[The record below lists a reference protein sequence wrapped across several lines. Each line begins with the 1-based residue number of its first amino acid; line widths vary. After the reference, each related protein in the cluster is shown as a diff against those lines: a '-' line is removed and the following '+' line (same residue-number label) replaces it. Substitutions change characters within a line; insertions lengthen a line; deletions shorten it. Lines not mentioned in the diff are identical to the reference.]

1 MANSTSGP
9 EHPLPNRIHKGKQK
23 GRDHVGQERL
33 HNRGIMSYW
42 FLQQIHKDK
51 DNKTGYKTSHYGIS
65 ASKSE
70 QGMWSD
76 WEKANPISNPHLMSN
91 CNSDIILNFSG
102 ALVRYFFWSQDLK
115 GRDILPHFKHGYFQF
130 VNNLHFFCLDLWK
143 NE

>member
-51 DNKTGYKTSHYGIS
+51 DKKQVTKRPIMESQLPS
-65 ASKSE
+65 LSKE
-70 QGMWSD
+70 CDQI
-76 WEKANPISNPHLMSN
+76 EKKQIRFQIPISCPTA
-91 CNSDIILNFSG
+91 ILTLYSISQ
-102 ALVRYFFWSQDLK
+102 VRL
-115 GRDILPHFKHGYFQF
+115 F
-130 VNNLHFFCLDLWK
+130 VISFDHK
-143 NE
+143 I

>member
-51 DNKTGYKTSHYGIS
+51 DNDKEDRLQNEPLWNLS
-65 ASKSE
+65 
-70 QGMWSD
+70 
-76 WEKANPISNPHLMSN
+76 
-91 CNSDIILNFSG
+91 
-102 ALVRYFFWSQDLK
+102 
-115 GRDILPHFKHGYFQF
+115 FQ
-130 VNNLHFFCLDLWK
+130 V
-143 NE
+143 

>member
-51 DNKTGYKTSHYGIS
+51 DNDK
-65 ASKSE
+65 E
-70 QGMWSD
+70 DRLQ
-76 WEKANPISNPHLMSN
+76 
-91 CNSDIILNFSG
+91 
-102 ALVRYFFWSQDLK
+102 
-115 GRDILPHFKHGYFQF
+115 
-130 VNNLHFFCLDLWK
+130 
-143 NE
+143 NEPL

>member
-70 QGMWSD
+70 QEM
-76 WEKANPISNPHLMSN
+76 
-91 CNSDIILNFSG
+91 
-102 ALVRYFFWSQDLK
+102 
-115 GRDILPHFKHGYFQF
+115 
-130 VNNLHFFCLDLWK
+130 
-143 NE
+143 